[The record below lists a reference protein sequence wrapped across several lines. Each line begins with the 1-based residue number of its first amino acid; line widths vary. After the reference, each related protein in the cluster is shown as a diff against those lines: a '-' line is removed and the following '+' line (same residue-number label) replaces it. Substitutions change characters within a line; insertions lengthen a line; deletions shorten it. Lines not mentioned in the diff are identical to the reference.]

1 MADWWQTEMV
11 DTGKQPLFLCA
22 SAFLITFVITRII
35 VRSIRAGSSPL
46 KDNVVGGVH
55 IHHAVPGLVLMVVS
69 GLTALGA
76 QSLGWRSA
84 AGVGFGIGL
93 ALVLDEF
100 ALILHL
106 EDVYWSEQGRTSV
119 NAVLLVGG
127 VIVLVLLGASPADV
141 NDASLA
147 NGVVEVVVVNVACAA
162 LCFAKGKLGTGVI
175 GIVVPIVGVVGAIRL
190 ARPSSAWARR
200 RYPDGSRKREK
211 AVAREAAFDARWRSK
226 VRSFQDR
233 VAGFGA

>member
-1 MADWWQTEMV
+1 MADWWQTQMV

-127 VIVLVLLGASPADV
+127 VIVLVLLGASPADL
-141 NDASLA
+141 NDASMA
-147 NGVVEVVVVNVACAA
+147 NGVVEVAVVNLACAA

-175 GIVVPIVGVVGAIRL
+175 GIVVPLVGIVGAIRL

-200 RYPDGSRKREK
+200 RYPEGSAKREK

-226 VRSFQDR
+226 VRSFQDS

>member
-1 MADWWQTEMV
+1 MIDWWQRDLI
-11 DTGKQPLFLCA
+11 DTGKQPLALCA
-22 SAFLITFVITRII
+22 VAFMITFLVTRKI
-35 VRSIRAGSSPL
+35 VRNIKAGEGNL

-76 QSLGWRSA
+76 QSIGWRSV

-106 EDVYWSEQGRTSV
+106 QDVYWSEQGRTSV

-127 VIVLVLLGASPADV
+127 VLVLVLLGATPANV
-141 NDASLA
+141 NDPSVG
-147 NGVVEVVVVNVACAA
+147 NGIFFVVALNLGFVAV
-162 LCFAKGKLGTGVI
+162 CFMKGKLGTGVI
-175 GIVVPIVGVVGAIRL
+175 GVVVPFLALVGSFRL
-190 ARPSSAWARR
+190 ARPHSAWAKR
-200 RYPDGSRKREK
+200 RYPEGSHKLDR
-211 AVAREAAFDARWRSK
+211 AIARESAFDARWRSK
-226 VRSFQDR
+226 VRAFQDK
-233 VAGFGA
+233 VAGFGS

>member
-1 MADWWQTEMV
+1 MADWWQTQMV

-127 VIVLVLLGASPADV
+127 VIVLVLLGASPADL
-141 NDASLA
+141 NDASMA
-147 NGVVEVVVVNVACAA
+147 NGVVEVAVVNLACAA
-162 LCFAKGKLGTGVI
+162 LCFGKGKLGTGVI
-175 GIVVPIVGVVGAIRL
+175 GIVVPLVGIVGAIRL

-200 RYPDGSRKREK
+200 RYPEGSAKREK

-226 VRSFQDR
+226 VRSFQDS

>member
-1 MADWWQTEMV
+1 
-11 DTGKQPLFLCA
+11 
-22 SAFLITFVITRII
+22 
-35 VRSIRAGSSPL
+35 
-46 KDNVVGGVH
+46 
-55 IHHAVPGLVLMVVS
+55 
-69 GLTALGA
+69 
-76 QSLGWRSA
+76 
-84 AGVGFGIGL
+84 
-93 ALVLDEF
+93 
-100 ALILHL
+100 
-106 EDVYWSEQGRTSV
+106 V

-147 NGVVEVVVVNVACAA
+147 NGVVEVVVVNLACAA

-175 GIVVPIVGVVGAIRL
+175 GIVVPIVAIVGAIRL
-190 ARPSSAWARR
+190 ARPSSAWGRR

-211 AVAREAAFDARWRSK
+211 AVSREAAFDARWRSK